1 MDASYA
7 LPSASIFQELQR
19 ILDTGFFSPVHSLED
34 KFQQNRLEMDRYLG
48 DEPNSRN
55 NGLSGKQDGST
66 VAWNEFLVPDEMD
79 TDVNG
84 LSYDLEL
91 LAPYFDMYNMT
102 NKVQVVLPETPNSD
116 LDFPVFKRNNATK
129 FSFNH
134 SQNIETSLYSDHAL
148 IVKPV
153 ILTPPSSPESVSS
166 GGSGN
171 TSPRGLKPT
180 KGPRIQKRGGA
191 NGTKLLDSIT
201 LNPDNSLNLADLA
214 NLDSKKRIHRC
225 QFNGCRKVYTK
236 SSHLKAHQRTHT
248 GEKPYKCTWE
258 GCHWRFARSD
268 ELTRHY
274 RKHTGAKPFKCSA
287 CDRCFSRSD
296 HLALHMKRHGN
307 VNNFQHKNSV
317 NNLNNN
323 KNSPTTTAQ
332 LLNATAQTNPTKLLS
347 TPMSNTKLTLTAA
360 SAAAVV
366 A

>member
-1 MDASYA
+1 MYLDMDASYA
-7 LPSASIFQELQR
+7 LPSSSIFQELQR
-19 ILDTGFFSPVHSLED
+19 IHDTGFFSPVHSLED

-48 DEPNSRN
+48 DEPNSRH
-55 NGLSGKQDGST
+55 GGMSGKQDGST
-66 VAWNEFLVPDEMD
+66 VAWNEFLAPDEMD

-84 LSYDLEL
+84 LSHDLEL
-91 LAPYFDMYNMT
+91 LKPYFDMYNMN
-102 NKVQVVLPETPNSD
+102 NKVHVVLPETPTAE
-116 LDFPVFKRNNATK
+116 LDFPVFKKNNATK
-129 FSFNH
+129 FSFTH
-134 SQNIETSLYSDHAL
+134 TQNIETSLYSDHAL

-166 GGSGN
+166 GGSGH
-171 TSPRGLKPT
+171 TSPRAMKTT
-180 KGPRIQKRGGA
+180 KGRVQKRAGTAGTNVA
-191 NGTKLLDSIT
+191 NKLLDSIT

-307 VNNFQHKNSV
+307 VNNLHHKSNSV
-317 NNLNNN
+317 NNTNNISN
-323 KNSPTTTAQ
+323 TAQ
-332 LLNATAQTNPTKLLS
+332 NNPTKLLS
-347 TPMSNTKLTLTAA
+347 NPMSNTSLTLTA
-360 SAAAVV
+360 VV

>member
-1 MDASYA
+1 
-7 LPSASIFQELQR
+7 
-19 ILDTGFFSPVHSLED
+19 
-34 KFQQNRLEMDRYLG
+34 MDRYLG
-48 DEPNSRN
+48 DEPNARN
-55 NGLSGKQDGST
+55 SGTSGKQDGST

-91 LAPYFDMYNMT
+91 LAPYFDMYGMT
-102 NKVQVVLPETPNSD
+102 NKVQVVLPETPTAE
-116 LDFPVFKRNNATK
+116 LDFPVFKRNNVTK

-134 SQNIETSLYSDHAL
+134 SIETSLYSDHAL

-166 GGSGN
+166 GGSGH
-171 TSPRGLKPT
+171 TSPRSLKT
-180 KGPRIQKRGGA
+180 KGQRMQKRGP
-191 NGTKLLDSIT
+191 NGKLIDSIT

-287 CDRCFSRSD
+287 CERCFSRSD

-307 VNNFQHKNSV
+307 VNNLQHKNSV
-317 NNLNNN
+317 NNNLNNN
-323 KNSPTTTAQ
+323 TNKNSQIINTAQ
-332 LLNATAQTNPTKLLS
+332 NNPTKLLS
-347 TPMSNTKLTLTAA
+347 TPMNNNSAKLTLV
-360 SAAAVV
+360 AAA
-366 A
+366 AAIS

>member
-1 MDASYA
+1 MYLEMDASYA
-7 LPSASIFQELQR
+7 IPSSSIFQELQR
-19 ILDTGFFSPVHSLED
+19 IHDTGFFSPVHSLED

-55 NGLSGKQDGST
+55 GGLNGKHDGST

-91 LAPYFDMYNMT
+91 LKPYFDMYNM
-102 NKVQVVLPETPNSD
+102 NSKVHVVLPETPTAE
-116 LDFPVFKRNNATK
+116 LDFPVFKRNNSTK
-129 FSFNH
+129 FTF
-134 SQNIETSLYSDHAL
+134 SQNFDTSLYSDHAL
-148 IVKPV
+148 IVKP
-153 ILTPPSSPESVSS
+153 LTPPSSPESVSS
-166 GGSGN
+166 SGSGN
-171 TSPRGLKPT
+171 TSPRALKTT
-180 KGPRIQKRGGA
+180 KGQRVQKRG
-191 NGTKLLDSIT
+191 DSIT
-201 LNPDNSLNLADLA
+201 LNPDNSLNLSDLA

-307 VNNFQHKNSV
+307 VNNNLKNSV
-317 NNLNNN
+317 NNNLKNHSNNLNITNN
-323 KNSPTTTAQ
+323 TAQ
-332 LLNATAQTNPTKLLS
+332 NNPTKLLS
-347 TPMSNTKLTLTAA
+347 SPMNTNNGSVGNNKTSLILPPTT
-360 SAAAVV
+360 S
-366 A
+366 